1 MSVLRSFEGYFY
13 SLKFAYPL
21 KHLKASSQPYYVAA
35 GINSSLPSRPSAPFP
50 VISNRQQLFCSVGK
64 AYDGNQ
70 SRKYNTDLPLVNSEL
85 EHGVDAITASGN
97 GDSEV
102 EKQTAKSA
110 VWNLLGYN
118 PILMES
124 LWILHIA
131 ILVIEIFYDFY
142 VDTFWRYRPVPHTVA

>member
-1 MSVLRSFEGYFY
+1 M
-13 SLKFAYPL
+13 
-21 KHLKASSQPYYVAA
+21 
-35 GINSSLPSRPSAPFP
+35 
-50 VISNRQQLFCSVGK
+50 FCSVGK
-64 AYDGNQ
+64 ACDGNQ

-118 PILMES
+118 NFNGKSMDTTYRNISSYRDIL
-124 LWILHIA
+124 
-131 ILVIEIFYDFY
+131 
-142 VDTFWRYRPVPHTVA
+142 

>member
-1 MSVLRSFEGYFY
+1 M
-13 SLKFAYPL
+13 
-21 KHLKASSQPYYVAA
+21 
-35 GINSSLPSRPSAPFP
+35 
-50 VISNRQQLFCSVGK
+50 FCSVGK
-64 AYDGNQ
+64 ACDGNQ

-124 LWILHIA
+124 LWILHITT
-131 ILVIEIFYDFY
+131 LVVIMNFRYFFLEISLSLLDC
-142 VDTFWRYRPVPHTVA
+142 

>member
-1 MSVLRSFEGYFY
+1 M
-13 SLKFAYPL
+13 
-21 KHLKASSQPYYVAA
+21 
-35 GINSSLPSRPSAPFP
+35 
-50 VISNRQQLFCSVGK
+50 
-64 AYDGNQ
+64 
-70 SRKYNTDLPLVNSEL
+70 
-85 EHGVDAITASGN
+85 DAITDSGN

-131 ILVIEIFYDFY
+131 ILVVIEIFYEFY
-142 VDTFWRYRPVPHTVA
+142 IDI